1 MWKCGIGLIG
11 ASLMKAGDLFCQIL
25 SSSWC
30 RRCNVWQL
38 LSVTSDFQLFLC
50 ARVWTEIQVQ
60 ESNWRKIFDE
70 TKTGWWRQWAAM
82 QERGSDN
89 EGAGR
94 RNLLGKS
101 FCVYTAASLTFCT
114 SSSLTVWPQSP
125 PALTWWFL
133 WMFFLSS
140 EWWFWSE
147 NSQSDAKRE
156 KKFSAGHKTTLS
168 LHFQFSCWGQCFARA
183 LFVLEQL
190 ASE

>member
-11 ASLMKAGDLFCQIL
+11 ASLMKAGDSFCQIL

-38 LSVTSDFQLFLC
+38 LIVTWDFQLFLC

-94 RNLLGKS
+94 RNILGKS
-101 FCVYTAASLTFCT
+101 FCLPSVFTRQPHLPSTPAPASPSDLKAH
-114 SSSLTVWPQSP
+114 LLWPGGSCEC
-125 PALTWWFL
+125 
-133 WMFFLSS
+133 FFDLVNDDF
-140 EWWFWSE
+140 EV
-147 NSQSDAKRE
+147 NIVKAMQRE
-156 KKFSAGHKTTLS
+156 KKSFLQATK
-168 LHFQFSCWGQCFARA
+168 
-183 LFVLEQL
+183 QL
-190 ASE
+190 